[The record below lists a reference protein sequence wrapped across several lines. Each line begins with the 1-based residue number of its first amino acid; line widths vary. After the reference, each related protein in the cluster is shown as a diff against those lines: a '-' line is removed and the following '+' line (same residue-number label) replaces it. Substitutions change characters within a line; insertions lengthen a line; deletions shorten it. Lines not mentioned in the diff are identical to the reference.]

1 MLRDLRVLADELPVV
16 PASVANSGGTGARH
30 SRQSVQL
37 QRASSVLLRSGSD
50 DALSQS
56 VQILRDPWDGN
67 ADVDLIVDGETWL
80 DFKVRMQLQ
89 SERSAEAT
97 GMIVRELA

>member
-1 MLRDLRVLADELPVV
+1 VEGLEPGIVASLYSFNAHLA
-16 PASVANSGGTGARH
+16 SYYAREVMM
-30 SRQSVQL
+30 RYPNL
-37 QRASSVLLRSGSD
+37 YKFFETR
-50 DALSQS
+50 
-56 VQILRDPWDGN
+56 DGN

-97 GMIVRELA
+97 DMIVRELA

>member
-1 MLRDLRVLADELPVV
+1 MRYPNLYKFFETRD
-16 PASVANSGGTGARH
+16 GH
-30 SRQSVQL
+30 
-37 QRASSVLLRSGSD
+37 
-50 DALSQS
+50 
-56 VQILRDPWDGN
+56 

-97 GMIVRELA
+97 DMIVRELA